1 MAKKE
6 QTDLT
11 ILARIKKDK
20 HLIIRNAVTLVTV
33 ILDYLLIYLVI
44 FVRVNNKLTERRKAS
59 NCY

>member
-1 MAKKE
+1 MIKKE

-20 HLIIRNAVTLVTV
+20 HLIIRKSVTM
-33 ILDYLLIYLVI
+33 ILDYLLMYLVI
-44 FVRVNNKLTERRKAS
+44 FVRVNNKLKERRKAS